1 MDTNLQSSSILATR
15 NTPKAVAL
23 GTIDYYNT
31 INSDSESSQYG
42 ADTEIN
48 TSIPAVL
55 EIMDT
60 VDKTYRVSPVAL
72 KRSPIM
78 MCHIKQTAVP
88 VVLDTGSENNVIGA
102 VTCKRLGLKIMQT
115 TSQAQQVD
123 KSPLK
128 AVGRVVTQLDNGDDS
143 WVYDGLVC
151 SGIGDII
158 IAGNPLLAQGINP
171 VTYKNVIEIVKDN
184 GQIKTLPYRPREPSI
199 CSKPMVFLLK
209 VEQQVTVYPN

>member
-1 MDTNLQSSSILATR
+1 MDTNLQSSSILVTR

-31 INSDSESSQYG
+31 INSGSESSQYG

-60 VDKTYRVSPVAL
+60 VAKTYRVSPVAL

-102 VTCKRLGLKIMQT
+102 VTCKRLGL
-115 TSQAQQVD
+115 
-123 KSPLK
+123 
-128 AVGRVVTQLDNGDDS
+128 
-143 WVYDGLVC
+143 
-151 SGIGDII
+151 
-158 IAGNPLLAQGINP
+158 LLC
-171 VTYKNVIEIVKDN
+171 KLRHK
-184 GQIKTLPYRPREPSI
+184 L
-199 CSKPMVFLLK
+199 SKW
-209 VEQQVTVYPN
+209 TDRH